1 MKLLFHAFQLLCLTL
16 LPSLAKPELFLA
28 NVEQRKA
35 GGQVSSG
42 GSKSGSPGQDYSM
55 PLEQEREMGD
65 PENSDDGIFHPSEQT
80 IDND

>member
-1 MKLLFHAFQLLCLTL
+1 MKLLFHAFQLFCLTL
-16 LPSLAKPELFLA
+16 FPSAKPELFLA
-28 NVEQRKA
+28 NVEQGKA
-35 GGQVSSG
+35 GGPVSSG

-55 PLEQEREMGD
+55 SMPLEMSA